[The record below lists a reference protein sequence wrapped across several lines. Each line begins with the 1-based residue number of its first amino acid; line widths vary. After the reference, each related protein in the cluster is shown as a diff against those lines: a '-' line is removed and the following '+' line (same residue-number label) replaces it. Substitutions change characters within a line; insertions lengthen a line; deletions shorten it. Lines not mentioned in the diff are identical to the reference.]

1 MYKCFINRDN
11 EFKMHLSLID
21 FWKLCM
27 CRNTVEYISTYIVHD
42 SILVQKN
49 LILPHFVFYLYRT
62 WIMYNYAAL
71 LSQVLRENRANWQR
85 KDYNFN
91 FETVIFDIT
100 CKIGNC
106 VFVDIRSFTS
116 CRSIYNNTSSK
127 ILSFSL
133 YVQT

>member
-1 MYKCFINRDN
+1 MN
-11 EFKMHLSLID
+11 LSQYTRIYFYLYCSW
-21 FWKLCM
+21 FNSC
-27 CRNTVEYISTYIVHD
+27 S
-42 SILVQKN
+42 KN

-62 WIMYNYAAL
+62 WIMYNYAAP

-100 CKIGNC
+100 SKIGNC

-116 CRSIYNNTSSK
+116 CRSIYSNTSSK
-127 ILSFSL
+127 ILSFL
-133 YVQT
+133 YVQTFKCFQLYYVVLYESLWSKIYILK